1 MSSESPVGR
10 TIGRYTLYGE
20 IASGGMATV
29 HFGRLAGPVGF
40 SRTVAIKRL
49 HEQYAKDPEFVS
61 MFLDEARLA
70 ARIRHPNVVP
80 TLDVV
85 ATAGQ
90 LFLVMEYVQGENLS
104 QLIRAVARSDQQIP
118 PRVVASILAG
128 ALHGLHAAHEATDER
143 GEPLHMVHRDV
154 SPQNVLVG
162 TDGLTRVLDFG
173 VAKAA
178 GRMQTTQDGRLKG
191 KFAYMAPEQIKRG
204 PITRRT
210 DVFSAAI
217 VLWEA
222 LTAHRLFVGEGEAD
236 IMMSVLSGAIE
247 APSALRPDLGD
258 RYDAVTMRGLE
269 RDPELRFESAH
280 EMAVAL
286 EKCGEVATPSEVGE
300 WLRSIA
306 GDRLSARA
314 AAVAEIESGVRPPT
328 QGQLTAHLDESNSA
342 ALGEAITV
350 LSDPPQMTR
359 SISDVSAL
367 RPRRRR
373 GALLA
378 LAVFLPLIVT
388 SVWLLTR
395 TPARND
401 PAPEPSN
408 AGLALASTTGSPAA
422 LASAPISSVASASAK
437 TTASARPSFKPVG
450 TGAHKPGCS
459 PPFTV
464 DSLGHHHYK
473 IECL

>member
-1 MSSESPVGR
+1 MSPQSPIGR

-29 HFGRLAGPVGF
+29 HFGRLSGPVGF

-104 QLIRAVARSDQQIP
+104 HLIRAVARKDDQIP
-118 PRVVASILAG
+118 ARIVASIMAG
-128 ALHGLHAAHEATDER
+128 ALHGLHAAHEALDER
-143 GEPLHMVHRDV
+143 GEHLQLVHRDM

-162 TDGLTRVLDFG
+162 ADGLTRVLDFG
-173 VAKAA
+173 VAKAV
-178 GRMQTTQDGRLKG
+178 GRIQTTQDGRLKG

-204 PITRRT
+204 AITRRT
-210 DVFSAAI
+210 DIFSAAI

-236 IMMSVLSGAIE
+236 LMMSVLSGGIE
-247 APSALRPDLGD
+247 KPSALRPDLGD
-258 RYDAVTMRGLE
+258 RYDEVVLRGLD
-269 RDPELRFESAH
+269 RDPEQRFATAQ
-280 EMAVAL
+280 EMAIAL

-300 WLRSIA
+300 WLATVA
-306 GDRLSARA
+306 GDRLRARA
-314 AAVAEIESGVRPPT
+314 AVVSEIESGVRPMT
-328 QGQLTAHLDESNSA
+328 QGQLDAT
-342 ALGEAITV
+342 LGESVAFGEAPTV
-350 LSDPPQMTR
+350 LADPPQLT
-359 SISDVSAL
+359 SDISAL
-367 RPRRRR
+367 RPRRRK
-373 GALLA
+373 GAIVAVVVAIPVVGILAWLLA
-378 LAVFLPLIVT
+378 
-388 SVWLLTR
+388 R
-395 TPARND
+395 TPTPPRVEEKTQA
-401 PAPEPSN
+401 N
-408 AGLALASTTGSPAA
+408 AGLPVASN
-422 LASAPISSVASASAK
+422 ASSSVAPPAASISISASATTK
-437 TTASARPSFKPVG
+437 TTSSARPSVKPLG
-450 TGAHKPGCS
+450 TGGRKPGCN